1 MQDTTP
7 TSPPPPTRPLSRRT
21 QLVIVLML
29 ALIVGVA
36 LGLGWLGD
44 HFFAGASEVKAA
56 ADAKSVVPPGAF
68 RPTPAQLASLK
79 ITPVATMVFR
89 AEQVTD
95 GKIAINSDRTT
106 PVFSPYSGRV
116 TRVMVKLGDDV
127 KQGAPMLA
135 IEASEF
141 AQGQNDLLAATSALN
156 TARSQFNLVQTN
168 EKRKHDLYDAKAGS
182 LQDWLQ
188 SQADLVTAQ
197 NSLHAA
203 ETALGFV
210 RNRLRILGKSNA
222 EIAALEN
229 AKTMDPV
236 AFVVAPISGTVIDR
250 QVGLGQYVQSNAATP
265 VYSIGDLSTVWLI
278 ANVREVDAPRMRRGA
293 PVEVHVLALP
303 ERVFKARLTYVGP
316 SVDPNTH
323 RLPVRAEIQNQ
334 DRMLKPEMFAS
345 FSIDTGGETAAS
357 AVPERAIIYEGDAA
371 RVWIAQDKDTLALRP
386 IRTGRISNGMVEI
399 VAGLTPGEK
408 IVTSGSLFI
417 DRAAKGD

>member
-1 MQDTTP
+1 MQDVPTP
-7 TSPPPPTRPLSRRT
+7 ASRPTRQLSRRA
-21 QLVIVLML
+21 QLLVVLIL
-29 ALIVGVA
+29 ALIVAAVF
-36 LGLGWLGD
+36 GLARLEGRL
-44 HFFAGASEVKAA
+44 FADPMAAGAA
-56 ADAKSVVPPGAF
+56 ADSKAVGSSGAF

-79 ITPVATMVFR
+79 VTPVATLVFR

-95 GKIAINSDRTT
+95 GKIAINNDKTT

-116 TRVMVKLGDDV
+116 TKVMANLGDEV
-127 KQGAPMLA
+127 RQGAHLLA

-141 AQGQNDLLAATSALN
+141 AQGQNDLLAAMSALN
-156 TARSQFNLVQTN
+156 TARSQLELAQAN
-168 EKRKHDLYDAKAGS
+168 EKRKHGLYAAKAGS

-188 SQADLVTAQ
+188 SQTDLVTAES
-197 NSLHAA
+197 NLRAA
-203 ETALGFV
+203 ETALGLV
-210 RNRLRILGKSNA
+210 RNRLRILGKSDA
-222 EIAALEN
+222 EIGALEN

-250 QVGLGQYVQSNAATP
+250 QVGLGQYVQSNAANP

-293 PVEVHVLALP
+293 AVEVHVLAVP
-303 ERVFKARLTYVGP
+303 ERTFKARLTYVAP

-334 DRMLKPEMFAS
+334 DRVLKPEMFAS
-345 FSIDTGGETAAS
+345 FSISTGGESAAP
-357 AVPERAIIYEGDAA
+357 AVPDGAIIYEGDTA
-371 RVWIAQDKDTLALRP
+371 RLWVALDDGTLAVRP

-399 VAGLTPGEK
+399 VAGLAPGEK
-408 IVTSGSLFI
+408 VVTSGSLFI